1 MSIDFAL
8 DGRRLMALHL
18 AQDMMRAAIARSE
31 RFNLLVFT
39 NGCLYMLHHR
49 EIYLRNRE
57 NLLPAS
63 YEDEQQQQNAKA
75 CGAVERNRHPGKWI
89 PENMAKYYLHEY
101 GFLQQPF
108 LLRLQT

>member
-1 MSIDFAL
+1 
-8 DGRRLMALHL
+8 
-18 AQDMMRAAIARSE
+18 MRAAIAISQK
-31 RFNLLVFT
+31 FNLLAFT
-39 NGCLYMLHHR
+39 NTGLYMLHHR

-63 YEDEQQQQNAKA
+63 YDDQQNAKA
-75 CGAVERNRHPGKWI
+75 GVVERNLHPGKWI